1 MISSFDEII
10 TSSGALIFY
19 ALAEEAKKN
28 NIKVILTGT
37 GGDEIAGGYYWQSK
51 LKHIPNILF

>member
-28 NIKVILTGT
+28 IKVILTGT
-37 GGDEIAGGYYWQSK
+37 GGDEIAGVITGKANSNTFQT
-51 LKHIPNILF
+51 FF